1 MNTQQRI
8 KLAVLAG
15 LIGPILLGTVI
26 TVLTITERDFMLS
39 IGWKLNAPLD
49 WPSGLALGPYGWI
62 MTLTFLI
69 CGLLI
74 IIFASGLRLSLP
86 RLRPSL
92 TATWLLFLA
101 GIGLIGLV
109 SPTDKTIRTTPA
121 TWHGRLHDASFA
133 LIGLTLMPAMI
144 FLGFVFLKDRN
155 WKDLAVY
162 TWITVA
168 LAVPT
173 FWMKGFAF
181 YLFMAAILFWCE
193 VVALRLKSTSKVLE
207 QDFTS

>member
-1 MNTQQRI
+1 MNTQQQI
-8 KLAVLAG
+8 KLAALAG
-15 LIGPILLGTVI
+15 IIGPILLGAVI

-62 MTLTFLI
+62 MTLTFLT

-74 IIFASGLRLSLP
+74 IIFAAGLRLSLP
-86 RLRPSL
+86 RVRPAL
-92 TATWLLFLA
+92 IATWLLFLA

-133 LIGLTLMPAMI
+133 LIGLTLLPAMI

-155 WKDLAVY
+155 WKDLAIY

-168 LAVPT
+168 PAIPT

-181 YLFMAAILFWCE
+181 YLFLAAILFWCE

-207 QDFTS
+207 QDFIS